1 MEDTPAGGS
10 EVRWEGGVSDASL
23 DGAGEGQVEEED
35 AHQVIIHLQGHTKYR
50 AQSGFYIEKI
60 NTYLTWLIREKNLGE
75 VEEVD
80 AIA

>member
-1 MEDTPAGGS
+1 M
-10 EVRWEGGVSDASL
+10 SDASL

-60 NTYLTWLIREKNLGE
+60 NTYLT
-75 VEEVD
+75 
-80 AIA
+80 